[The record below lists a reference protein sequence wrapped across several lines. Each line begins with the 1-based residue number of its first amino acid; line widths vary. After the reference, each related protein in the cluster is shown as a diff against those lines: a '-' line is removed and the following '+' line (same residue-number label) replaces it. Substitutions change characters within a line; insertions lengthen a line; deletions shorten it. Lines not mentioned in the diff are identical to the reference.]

1 MTELCLDFEVGT
13 WYLGA
18 WYLNFEV
25 AELYLDFE
33 VGLIASSEGMSV
45 VERFLL
51 ASTTVL
57 RGFKSL
63 EMLKKPGCLKHDEEN
78 CTEIFYRPVWV
89 TQK

>member
-1 MTELCLDFEVGT
+1 MIPM
-13 WYLGA
+13 YLGTC
-18 WYLNFEV
+18 YLDFEV

-57 RGFKSL
+57 NGFNSL
-63 EMLKKPGCLKHDEEN
+63 ENLDAKKVG
-78 CTEIFYRPVWV
+78 
-89 TQK
+89 